1 MEDFKSYWKKKA
13 AKRMKGWAAKNE
25 RYANEHTSIEQIKET
40 VFMPIDYDKR
50 GYYADAFIATYF
62 KATNPLVKWN
72 QGVFSYSESAL
83 REAMEAEGAD
93 LQSFKIEVS
102 KACIQ
107 GQKAPEPKIIDYGHY
122 EWKTGPTNKVYDFEQ
137 KYHAW
142 LKQIYKVC
150 ADVES
155 LTITYRQAVMTIK
168 RYTMPDVSFAY
179 YEVNPCVQLMQS
191 PLLMEETGFTVLNVA
206 FLLMDMAAELE
217 LRQEELNYYA
227 KNLKIRKM
235 ESVTTD
241 SIDLESW
248 KEKTLAQKLKAIKQ
262 FMEAVTERDN
272 TDENLS
278 IPLGKYVIWMSDLLN
293 KNTFNMGLH
302 TYLNQVG
309 LQDVNAFIPDNTDSW
324 IVLEYQ
330 GYRMILKYKDGKM
343 YFYPNA
349 DAEEDFDIWNRSTK
363 RCIEFKRLTLSA
375 IAEYLKQVP
384 AIKEKEEL
392 Q

>member
-13 AKRMKGWAAKNE
+13 AKRKKGWAAKNE

-40 VFMPIDYDKR
+40 VFMPIDYDRR
-50 GYYADAFIATYF
+50 GYDADAFIATYF

-142 LKQIYKVC
+142 LKQVYKVC
-150 ADVES
+150 TDMEMVT
-155 LTITYRQAVMTIK
+155 LTYRQVTMTIK

-179 YEVNPCVQLMQS
+179 YEVNPCVQLMKS

-272 TDENLS
+272 TDESLS

-293 KNTFNMGLH
+293 KNTFNLGLLA
-302 TYLNQVG
+302 YLDQVG
-309 LQDVNAFIPDNTDSW
+309 LHDVKAFVSDLSSDW

-330 GYRMILKYKDGKM
+330 GYRMILKYRDGKM

-349 DAEEDFDIWNRSTK
+349 DDDEDFDIWNRSTK

-375 IAEYLKQVP
+375 IAEYLKQIP
-384 AIKEKEEL
+384 AIKEKEE
-392 Q
+392 QQ

>member
-13 AKRMKGWAAKNE
+13 AKRKKGWAAKNE

-50 GYYADAFIATYF
+50 GYDADAFIATYF

-72 QGVFSYSESAL
+72 KGVFSYSESAL

-150 ADVES
+150 VDVES

-272 TDENLS
+272 TDESLS

-293 KNTFNMGLH
+293 KNTFNLGLLA
-302 TYLNQVG
+302 YLDQVG
-309 LQDVNAFIPDNTDSW
+309 LHDVKAFVSDLSSDW

-330 GYRMILKYKDGKM
+330 GYRMILKYRDGKM

-349 DAEEDFDIWNRSTK
+349 DDDEDFDIWNRSTK

-375 IAEYLKQVP
+375 IAEYLKQIP
-384 AIKEKEEL
+384 AIKEKEE
-392 Q
+392 QQ

>member
-13 AKRMKGWAAKNE
+13 AKRKKGWAAKNE

-50 GYYADAFIATYF
+50 GYDADAFIATYF

-72 QGVFSYSESAL
+72 KGVFSYSESAL

-150 ADVES
+150 VDVES
-155 LTITYRQAVMTIK
+155 LTITYRQSVMTIK

-272 TDENLS
+272 TDESLS

-293 KNTFNMGLH
+293 KNTFNLGLLA
-302 TYLNQVG
+302 YLDQVG
-309 LQDVNAFIPDNTDSW
+309 LHDVKAFVSDLSSDW

-330 GYRMILKYKDGKM
+330 GYRMILKYRDGKM
-343 YFYPNA
+343 YFYPSA
-349 DAEEDFDIWNRSTK
+349 DDDEDFDIWNRSTK

-375 IAEYLKQVP
+375 IAEYLKQIP
-384 AIKEKEEL
+384 AIKEKEE
-392 Q
+392 QQ

>member
-13 AKRMKGWAAKNE
+13 AKRKKGWAAKNE

-50 GYYADAFIATYF
+50 GYDADAFIATYF

-168 RYTMPDVSFAY
+168 RYTMPDLSFAY
-179 YEVNPCVQLMQS
+179 YEVNPCVQLMKS

-293 KNTFNMGLH
+293 KNTFNMGLLA
-302 TYLNQVG
+302 YLDQVG
-309 LQDVNAFIPDNTDSW
+309 LQDAKAYVPDESSSW
-324 IVLEYQ
+324 IVMEYQ
-330 GYRMILKYKDGKM
+330 GCRMILKYKDGKM
-343 YFYPNA
+343 YFYPYP
-349 DAEEDFDIWNRSTK
+349 DEEEDWDIWKLNKK

-375 IAEYLKQVP
+375 IAEYLKQIP
-384 AIKEKEEL
+384 AIKEKEE
-392 Q
+392 QQ

>member
-13 AKRMKGWAAKNE
+13 AKRKKGWAAKNE

-40 VFMPIDYDKR
+40 VFMPIDYDRR
-50 GYYADAFIATYF
+50 GYDADAFIATYF

-150 ADVES
+150 VDVES

-272 TDENLS
+272 TDESLS

-293 KNTFNMGLH
+293 KNTFNLGLLA
-302 TYLNQVG
+302 YLDQVG
-309 LQDVNAFIPDNTDSW
+309 LHDVKAFVSDLSSDW

-330 GYRMILKYKDGKM
+330 GYRMILKYRDGKM

-349 DAEEDFDIWNRSTK
+349 DDDEDFDIWNRSTK

-375 IAEYLKQVP
+375 IAEYLKQIP
-384 AIKEKEEL
+384 AIKEKEE
-392 Q
+392 QQ

>member
-13 AKRMKGWAAKNE
+13 AKRKKGWAAKNE

-50 GYYADAFIATYF
+50 GYDTDAFIATYF

-72 QGVFSYSESAL
+72 KGVFSYSESAL

-150 ADVES
+150 VDVES

-272 TDENLS
+272 TDESLS

-293 KNTFNMGLH
+293 KNTFNLGLLA
-302 TYLNQVG
+302 YLDQVG
-309 LQDVNAFIPDNTDSW
+309 LHDVKAFVSDLSSDW

-330 GYRMILKYKDGKM
+330 GYRMILKYRDGKM

-349 DAEEDFDIWNRSTK
+349 DDDEDFDIWNRSTK

-375 IAEYLKQVP
+375 IAEYLKQIP
-384 AIKEKEEL
+384 AIKEKEE
-392 Q
+392 QQ

>member
-13 AKRMKGWAAKNE
+13 AKRKKGWAAKNE

-50 GYYADAFIATYF
+50 GYDADAFIATYF

-150 ADVES
+150 VDVES

-179 YEVNPCVQLMQS
+179 YEVNPCVQLMKS
-191 PLLMEETGFTVLNVA
+191 PLLMEETGFAVLNTA